1 MFDNYVPKIVAI
13 LQEFKSGLSLQFYED
28 IAMSTMYDLQYFNDK
43 YPKNSPERNRIE
55 ITDMQKTLI
64 HQEEQ
69 QLQKAVLV
77 INIL

>member
-13 LQEFKSGLSLQFYED
+13 LQEFKPGLSLQFYED

-55 ITDMQKTLI
+55 NNRHAEDTNTPRGTATPKGSPC
-64 HQEEQ
+64 
-69 QLQKAVLV
+69 
-77 INIL
+77 N